1 MNRRLLLLSNSGT
14 PSNFL
19 DGVSKDIAEYNT
31 FFQSD
36 EGGAWMSTEIMREE
50 SLTVEKL
57 CNVLKSLTDIDYLMI
72 VFCGHGYTNTH
83 GVRYLELSENEDIS
97 IFEIMALVKC
107 RLTLITDCCASV
119 FVPRLQMITES
130 LKTFSYGGKLLRRRL
145 QCREAYNK
153 AIMSLPENNY
163 FYAHACSLGESAV
176 EDEDGGYFSQE
187 LMKWS
192 NHFVKEFADKNIF
205 VGVVM
210 PFSSIFRFV
219 YSDTLKKSDNRQH
232 PVINSLGDIP
242 FVVY

>member
-1 MNRRLLLLSNSGT
+1 MNRKLLLISNSGT

-19 DGVSKDIAEYNT
+19 PGVSKDIAEYNT

-50 SLTVEKL
+50 SLTVEKF

-97 IFEIMALVKC
+97 IFDIRALVRC

-130 LKTFSYGGKLLRRRL
+130 LRTFSYGGKLLRRRV

-163 FYAHACSLGESAV
+163 FYAHACSLGESAG

-187 LMKWS
+187 LLKWS
-192 NHFVKEFADKNIF
+192 NHFVKEFADKSIF
-205 VGVVM
+205 VGVVI
-210 PFSSIFRFV
+210 PFSSIFHLA
-219 YSDTLKKSDNRQH
+219 SQDTMVKTGYKQR
-232 PVINSLGDIP
+232 PVRSTGDIP